1 MNGLGLVP
9 VFVVGLLGSVHC
21 AGMCGGIVGALSLAP
36 SSGRT
41 APVRVVPMVSARPA
55 LANVMAYNVG
65 RIGSYMLA
73 GALAGGIGAGAGSL
87 ARLPALQAGG
97 YWMANLMLALLGLYL
112 MDAWRGLARLEQ
124 GGQLVW
130 RHVQPLLR
138 RLQPFDSPRKLLAAG
153 ALWGWLPCGMV
164 YSVLVTAMLSG
175 SATGGALVM
184 LAFGLGTL
192 PMLLGLGLLG
202 ARVRAC
208 LRVRGVRV
216 ACGALVLGF
225 GLLGIARAAGGLPH
239 SWVQTICVTPGA
251 PA

>member
-1 MNGLGLVP
+1 
-9 VFVVGLLGSVHC
+9 
-21 AGMCGGIVGALSLAP
+21 MCGGIVGALSMASP
-36 SSGRT
+36 SGRT
-41 APVRVVPMVSARPA
+41 VPVRVVPTRSPRPA
-55 LANVMAYNVG
+55 LANALAYNLG

-73 GALAGGIGAGAGSL
+73 GALAGGAGAGAVSL

-97 YWMANLMLALLGLYL
+97 YWMANLMLVMLGLYL

-124 GGQLVW
+124 GGHMVW

-138 RLQPFDSPRKLLAAG
+138 RLQPFDGPGKLLAAG

-175 SATGGALVM
+175 STTDGALVM

-202 ARVRAC
+202 ARLRAC
-208 LRVRGVRV
+208 LRVRGVRA

-225 GLLGIARAAGGLPH
+225 GLLGLARAAGGLPH
-239 SWVQTICVTPGA
+239 GWVQTFCVTPEV